1 MPFRHYFWTL
11 VLLILSCST
20 FFHRRSEFEKG
31 LAEYQAEYFQKAAK
45 HFGTYYAEHIGS
57 QTTLYYLYDCHK
69 RLDQTTEAI
78 HVLKRLVKIGS
89 TDENVHLN
97 LFQYYRTNKQYNDL
111 STLLNNL
118 QPPIISIFNEKCA
131 LTRRLYAEIISGA
144 TDRLVYADPMV
155 FAVSEKYLPLFPDSK
170 FYDNDTLT
178 NRNLIVLLDKLV
190 EPIYPERLYTMKS
203 VQSNSFIYLPYMRL
217 VHLGIM
223 DFNADLDPDAKAPVI
238 SAAKGIARLKDRGLI
253 D

>member
-1 MPFRHYFWTL
+1 MPSRHYFWTL
-11 VLLILSCST
+11 VLLILSCSS

-31 LAEYQAEYFQKAAK
+31 LADYQAEFFQKAAK
-45 HFGTYYAEHIGS
+45 HFSTYYAEHAGS

-69 RLDQTTEAI
+69 KLNQTTEAI
-78 HVLKRLVKIGS
+78 HVLERLVKIGS
-89 TDENVHLN
+89 TDENVYLN
-97 LFQYYRTNKQYNDL
+97 LFHYYRTNKLYNEL

-118 QPPIISIFNEKCA
+118 KPPIISIFNEKYA
-131 LTRRLYAEIISGA
+131 LTRGLYAEIISGA

-170 FYDNDTLT
+170 FYDSDTLT
-178 NRNLIVLLDKLV
+178 NRNLIILLDKLV
-190 EPIYPERLYTMKS
+190 EPIYPERFYTMKR

-223 DFNADLDPDAKAPVI
+223 DFNADLDPDAKALII
-238 SAAKGIARLKDRGLI
+238 SAAKGIARLRDRGLI